1 MPVITAL
8 GRLREKELKF
18 KASLDYTVRLNLIQT
33 NEQTIIRNTHA
44 HTHTHTQKLGYVTC

>member
-44 HTHTHTQKLGYVTC
+44 HTHTHTHKN